1 MNENVLKEEEQEV
14 VLDTVDTADNVPDN
28 DKNGE
33 IPNEIIENGDGYD
46 SLICLPAPPT
56 IDEIKQL
63 NDITLLENNNM
74 DSLPP
79 PPPPEVI
86 VEGPTNGES

>member
-1 MNENVLKEEEQEV
+1 MEIAV
-14 VLDTVDTADNVPDN
+14 DTVDKVSEN
-28 DKNGE
+28 DKTGDVA
-33 IPNEIIENGDGYD
+33 NEIVENGDGYD

-63 NDITLLENNNM
+63 NDITLMENNNM

>member
-1 MNENVLKEEEQEV
+1 MENVLKAEIV
-14 VLDTVDTADNVPDN
+14 VDSDTVGNVSEN
-28 DKNGE
+28 VKTVE

-63 NDITLLENNNM
+63 NDITLLDNNNM

>member
-1 MNENVLKEEEQEV
+1 MDIV
-14 VLDTVDTADNVPDN
+14 VNSDTVGIVSEN
-28 DKNGE
+28 DKIGE
-33 IPNEIIENGDGYD
+33 IKEIIENGDGYD
-46 SLICLPAPPT
+46 SLICLPSPPT

-86 VEGPTNGES
+86 EGPTNGES

>member
-1 MNENVLKEEEQEV
+1 M
-14 VLDTVDTADNVPDN
+14 DNISEN
-28 DKNGE
+28 DKTCEKGAEEAAND
-33 IPNEIIENGDGYD
+33 IIENGDGFD

-63 NDITLLENNNM
+63 NDITLLDNNNM

-86 VEGPTNGES
+86 VEGSTNGES

>member
-1 MNENVLKEEEQEV
+1 MENVLKAEIIV
-14 VLDTVDTADNVPDN
+14 DSDTVGNVSEIVKTA
-28 DKNGE
+28 E

-63 NDITLLENNNM
+63 NDITLLDNNNM